1 MEATRCCIGPG
12 LMENRCGLI
21 GPKFGTLGARR
32 RFGCWGTRRCIAA
45 ETCRGFHMNALSSR
59 QFARRCRELMGRA
72 RNTAAVEQLQLW
84 VEELEQQPDVPAH
97 QVDDVG
103 PGFSTQSAT

>member
-32 RFGCWGTRRCIAA
+32 RFGCWGTRRCTAGTANDRYRRISPIGLRVAVLLKLPISAIHRVAA
-45 ETCRGFHMNALSSR
+45 RVA
-59 QFARRCRELMGRA
+59 
-72 RNTAAVEQLQLW
+72 
-84 VEELEQQPDVPAH
+84 
-97 QVDDVG
+97 
-103 PGFSTQSAT
+103 